1 MQVLL
6 DAVDEADVVPGL
18 VEGVRDAAVGP
29 APQLDDGVVVH
40 LQTEHGCLYL
50 VVTERRTGNRRNL
63 LESHR

>member
-18 VEGVRDAAVGP
+18 VEGVRDAAVGA

-40 LQTEHGCLYL
+40 LETEHGCLHL
-50 VVTERRTGNRRNL
+50 AWTTIDD
-63 LESHR
+63 